1 MSRRRPLWRPSTP
14 TWTNLAT
21 KADVATVKADL
32 GSLATKAD
40 VATVKADIYRAM
52 LVQTFAIAGMLFA
65 VLRIFG

>member
-14 TWTNLAT
+14 TLDHLAT
-21 KADVATVKADL
+21 KTDL

-65 VLRIFG
+65 ALRIFG